1 MSEARFKSLTEAA
14 HVDDIDSMKIAF
26 TKPPPEQP
34 TSTQVSQLLVI
45 ASQKGSTD
53 CIQYLIG
60 LPEIDLESSC
70 DIISEFTEKKI
81 SGATPLWAASLGGH
95 TEVVRILI
103 EGGADV
109 NHGTKT
115 KSSPLR
121 AASFH
126 NRLEVIKYL
135 IEKGA
140 DLDAPNIAGQ
150 SPLMIAALRNHRES
164 VELLAK
170 RGADVNF
177 GSTTGLTPL
186 HAVCVKG
193 YLEIVKLLIR
203 LGARLEF
210 LPPTPDLQ
218 VTFTTP
224 CPLFQAAAYG
234 QLDVVRYLISLPQ
247 CTPDCA
253 VDALLLYGASSFNL
267 NRTVESALEYWREA
281 ICLSEE
287 EDVQRE
293 FLPPITAYGDM
304 KEVRTIGSMVT
315 TSDWVIYQSM
325 VMRDRILGPF
335 YHLTSYYTFA
345 TARYLL
351 SHRQFESAEKIFIR
365 SLWMTL
371 NSPVTDIGYALEDL
385 NDNLRHLNRSILN
398 LIKNKHNVKIASL
411 FELTFPHLRRIVQSG
426 DVFMEEVD
434 LFETA
439 LKRNL
444 ELIAIWLTY
453 LPDVP
458 DEHNVCLLK
467 QRDVLVK
474 EFCNEFH
481 STHTGNT
488 LFHILALHSNEPDE
502 AFKEY
507 GGSRLN
513 LSSLIPYISRLTG
526 PDLNTLNLDGK
537 SPLHIA
543 VQSELAS
550 SLVRNLITT
559 GAHVDMSDSSGN
571 TAIDLSTSTTIST
584 LLTQC
589 YYPLALTCLSAR
601 AIQRY
606 CPSQITNL
614 PTQLQLFVNIHN
626 TCRP

>member
-14 HVDDIDSMKIAF
+14 HIDDIDSMKIGF
-26 TKPPPEQP
+26 TKSPPEQP
-34 TSTQVSQLLVI
+34 TSAQVSHLLVI

-60 LPEIDLESSC
+60 LPEIDLESAC
-70 DIISEFTEKKI
+70 DIVSEFTEKKI

-95 TEVVRILI
+95 TEVVKILI

-135 IEKGA
+135 IENGA
-140 DLDAPNIAGQ
+140 DLDTPNVAGQ
-150 SPLMIAALRNHRES
+150 SPLMIAALRNHRDS

-177 GSTTGLTPL
+177 GSSTGLTPL

-203 LGARLEF
+203 LGARAEF
-210 LPPTPDLQ
+210 LTPTPDLQ
-218 VTFTTP
+218 VAFRTP

-234 QLDVVRYLISLPQ
+234 QLDVVRYLLSLPE

-281 ICLSEE
+281 ICLTEE
-287 EDVQRE
+287 EDVQRK
-293 FLPPITAYGDM
+293 FPSSIAAYGYM
-304 KEVRTIGSMVT
+304 EEVRSIGSMVA

-365 SLWMTL
+365 SLWMTS
-371 NSPVTDIGYALEDL
+371 NSPITDIGYALEDL
-385 NDNLRHLNRSILN
+385 NENLRYLNESILKF
-398 LIKNKHNVKIASL
+398 IKNEYDVKIASL
-411 FELTFPHLRRIVQSG
+411 FELTFPHLCRIVQSG

-453 LPDVP
+453 LPDIP
-458 DEHNVCLLK
+458 DGHNMCLLK

-474 EFCNEFH
+474 AFCNEFH

-488 LFHILALHSNEPDE
+488 LFHILALHSNEPDKVFE
-502 AFKEY
+502 DYER
-507 GGSRLN
+507 SRPN
-513 LSSLIPYISRLTG
+513 LPSLIPYLSKLTG

-543 VQSELAS
+543 VQSDQAL

-571 TAIDLSTSTTIST
+571 TAIGLANSTTIST
-584 LLTQC
+584 MLTQC

-606 CPSQITNL
+606 SPSQITFL

-626 TCRP
+626 TCKP